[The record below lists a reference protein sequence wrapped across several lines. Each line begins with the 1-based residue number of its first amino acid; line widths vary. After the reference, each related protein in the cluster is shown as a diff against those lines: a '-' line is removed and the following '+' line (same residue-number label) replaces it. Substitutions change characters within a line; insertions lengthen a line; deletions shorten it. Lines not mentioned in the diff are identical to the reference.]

1 MTKSRHK
8 SPVAGTAADT
18 AADAD
23 TGTGTGTAADTDTDT
38 GTAADAGTATAAA
51 LGPLAE
57 QLLHPLFDPPSILVP
72 KPFVHVANLP
82 IAANE
87 I

>member
-23 TGTGTGTAADTDTDT
+23 TGTGTAADTGT
-38 GTAADAGTATAAA
+38 GTGTGTATAAA
-51 LGPLAE
+51 LSPLAE
-57 QLLHPLFDPPSILVP
+57 QLLHPLLDPPGILLP

-82 IAANE
+82 IPANE

>member
-23 TGTGTGTAADTDTDT
+23 TGTGTAADTGT
-38 GTAADAGTATAAA
+38 GTGTATAAA
-51 LGPLAE
+51 LRPLAE
-57 QLLHPLFDPPSILVP
+57 QLLHPLLDPPGILLP

-82 IAANE
+82 IPANE